1 MVALQRAAGLSPV
14 DRSVT
19 DRLILP
25 ARCRQHAEQIHL
37 RSSWHMKAPNSAST
51 MNDITITC
59 PKCGAEVPLS
69 EAVSHRIREQL
80 ARDFD
85 QKRRENEGALAAREL
100 KLRES
105 QSALEQQQ
113 RVLDDEVERRLTAQK
128 QQLLAAATRQAE
140 DKLGLQVKD
149 LQGQVAEQRQKLT
162 DAQSAE
168 LDL

>member
-1 MVALQRAAGLSPV
+1 
-14 DRSVT
+14 
-19 DRLILP
+19 
-25 ARCRQHAEQIHL
+25 
-37 RSSWHMKAPNSAST
+37 MKASNSAST

-85 QKRRENEGALAAREL
+85 QKRRENEAALTVREQ
-100 KLRES
+100 KLHES

-113 RVLDDEVERRLTAQK
+113 RVLNDEVQRRLTAQK
-128 QQLLAAATRQAE
+128 QQLLTDADRQAE

-149 LQGQVAEQRQKLT
+149 LQAQVAEQRQLEEQKQEL
-162 DAQSAE
+162 E
-168 LDL
+168 LD